1 MRRNLLFVVITVVL
15 VAVIGL
21 VVGFLVEQATM
32 EHRTSLHGNVV
43 PLVKDAHLLGP
54 TNPNQQLQLSISLKL
69 RNEPELN
76 MMLTAIADPN
86 SPQYQHYITA
96 DEFKQRYSPM
106 PNQVQ
111 QVVAF
116 LQSQGVTIKRIS
128 ANNTLIDATCTVA
141 QAEKAFSVQINNYQF
156 KSLHFYANADE
167 PSVPASISAIILS
180 IGGLDNAAKGHPE
193 SEEHI

>member
-15 VAVIGL
+15 VAIVGL

-32 EHRTSLHGNVV
+32 EPWTRLQGNVV
-43 PLVKDAHLLGP
+43 PLVKDARLLGP
-54 TNPNQQLQLSISLKL
+54 TDPKQRLQLSISLKL

-76 MMLTAIADPN
+76 MRLTAIANPN
-86 SPQYQHYITA
+86 SSQYQHYITA
-96 DEFKQRYSPM
+96 NEFKQLYSPL

-116 LQSQGVTIKRIS
+116 LQSQGVTIQRIS
-128 ANNTLIDATCTVA
+128 ANNTLIDATCSVA

-156 KSLHFYANADE
+156 KSRRFYANADG
-167 PSVPASISAIILS
+167 PSVPTSISSIILS

-193 SEEHI
+193 SEENI

>member
-1 MRRNLLFVVITVVL
+1 MRRNLLFVIITVVV
-15 VAVIGL
+15 VAIVGL
-21 VVGFLVEQATM
+21 AVGFLVEQATM
-32 EHRTSLHGNVV
+32 EHQTRLEGNVV

-54 TNPNQQLQLSISLKL
+54 TDPNQRLQLSISLKL

-76 MMLTAIADPN
+76 MRLTAIADPH
-86 SPQYQHYITA
+86 SSDYQHYITA

-116 LQSQGVTIKRIS
+116 LQGQGITISKIS
-128 ANNTLIDATCTVA
+128 ANNTLIDATCSVA
-141 QAEKAFSVQINNYQF
+141 QAEQAFSVQINNYQF

-167 PSVPASISAIILS
+167 PSVPTSISSIILS

-193 SEEHI
+193 AEENI